1 MRRETTKMIYRITK
15 WLVWTAAMI
24 IVALAI
30 VYGIYLFLIF
40 MLFNETLYMWLT
52 AAVEVVLFGIYF
64 WLCGVADAL

>member
-1 MRRETTKMIYRITK
+1 MIYRITK

-30 VYGIYLFLIF
+30 VYGFYLILVF

-52 AAVEVVLFGIYF
+52 VAAELIMFVIYF
-64 WLCGVADAL
+64 KLCEIADAL